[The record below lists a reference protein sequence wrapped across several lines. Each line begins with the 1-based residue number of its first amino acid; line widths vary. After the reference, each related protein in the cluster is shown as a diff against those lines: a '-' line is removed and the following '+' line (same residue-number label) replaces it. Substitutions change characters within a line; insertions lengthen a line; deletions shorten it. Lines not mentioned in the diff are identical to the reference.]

1 MNRRFSKSNP
11 ENQFDLLGEEEWT
24 PLMAVLIRPDSE
36 SAFVADDLRGVFTAD
51 ELREIAK
58 HLDQV
63 NPKGDEE

>member
-1 MNRRFSKSNP
+1 VIRRISKTNP
-11 ENQFDLLGEEEWT
+11 ENQLDLFGEDEWT
-24 PLMAVLIRPDSE
+24 PLMAVLIRPDSD

-63 NPKGDEE
+63 NHKETV